1 MKSYVSILVILF
13 LVSCNTVRVNYD
25 YDKELDFTAY
35 TTYGFYTELE
45 TGLNDLDTKRLLN
58 AIESVMRNKGFKMA
72 EEPEIYINITT
83 QVYKGAPGN
92 SVGVGLGGGGN
103 NIGGGLSVGLPIGGA
118 KLERE
123 ITFDFIDV
131 QRDVLVWQAVSVS
144 GYKEN
149 QTPDAKELKLQ
160 QIVEK
165 ALSKYPP
172 KTKE

>member
-1 MKSYVSILVILF
+1 MKSYVSLLLILL
-13 LVSCNTVRVNYD
+13 LVSCNTIKVNYD
-25 YDKELDFTAY
+25 YDKDLDFTAY
-35 TTYGFYTELE
+35 TTYGFYTDMK

-58 AIESVMRNKGFKMA
+58 AIEDVMRTKGFKLA
-72 EEPEIYINITT
+72 EEPELYINVTA
-83 QVYKGAPGN
+83 QVYKGAPSN

-103 NIGGGLSVGLPIGGA
+103 NIGGGLSLGLPIGGA
-118 KLERE
+118 QLDRE

-131 QRDVLVWQAVSVS
+131 QRDVLVWQATSIS

-149 QTPDAKELKLQ
+149 QTPEAKELKLL

-172 KTKE
+172 KVKK

>member
-1 MKSYVSILVILF
+1 MKNYISLLFIIL

-25 YDKELDFTAY
+25 YDKDLDFTAY
-35 TTYGFYTELE
+35 TTYGFYRDMN

-58 AIESVMRNKGFKMA
+58 AIEDVMRTKGFKLA
-72 EEPEIYINITT
+72 EEPELYINVTA
-83 QVYKGAPGN
+83 QVYKGAPSN

-103 NIGGGLSVGLPIGGA
+103 NIGGGLSVGVPIGGA
-118 KLERE
+118 QLQRE

-131 QRDVLVWQAVSVS
+131 QRDALVWQAVSVS

-149 QTPDAKELKLQ
+149 QTPEAKELKLL

-165 ALSKYPP
+165 ALSKYPS
-172 KTKE
+172 KVK

>member
-118 KLERE
+118 NLERE

-131 QRDVLVWQAVSVS
+131 QRDALVWQAVSVS
-144 GYKEN
+144 AYKEN